1 MNNIAEMLD
10 SIDYHIGNIDED
22 GFSNTRIVAVIKELV
37 DRIKEALL
45 NG

>member
-1 MNNIAEMLD
+1 MNNVLEMLD

-37 DRIKEALL
+37 ESIKEAI